1 MEKYGDDGIDKERGL
16 WERRGRQD
24 IGEEG
29 LGGRIKR
36 KGKIGGIYM
45 LGGVK
50 EKKSG
55 RKRKLPL

>member
-1 MEKYGDDGIDKERGL
+1 M